1 MNFDILFLL
10 IDALS
15 IHISSNTSSFRLS
28 TLCVGPTGIT
38 FFNSNKMGFQYENG
52 IFVGDIIN
60 GNIYHFRLA
69 PNRTEL
75 ILPTGPIEDRVV
87 KSSDTLDG
95 IIFGRGFGGITDIKV
110 GPDDGYLY
118 VLTFDSSQGTIFRIV
133 PKGPM

>member
-1 MNFDILFLL
+1 
-10 IDALS
+10 
-15 IHISSNTSSFRLS
+15 
-28 TLCVGPTGIT
+28 
-38 FFNSNKMGFQYENG
+38 MGFQYENG

-69 PNRTEL
+69 PNRTDL
-75 ILPTGPIEDRVV
+75 RLPTGPLEDRVV
-87 KSSDTLDG
+87 NSSDTLDG